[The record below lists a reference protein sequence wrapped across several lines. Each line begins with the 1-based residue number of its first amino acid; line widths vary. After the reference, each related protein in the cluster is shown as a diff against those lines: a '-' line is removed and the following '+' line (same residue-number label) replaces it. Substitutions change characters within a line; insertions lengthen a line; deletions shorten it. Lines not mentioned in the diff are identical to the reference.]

1 MTKKEYL
8 LQLMTVLE
16 GKWSMAAG
24 LKLLVEQNVLDDQTI
39 DALQKI
45 FSDAIEEISDQNAK
59 KSLINSQAF
68 LKKLAEKERQQQIKD
83 DELDQLL
90 ADI

>member
-8 LQLMTVLE
+8 LQLMTALE
-16 GKWSMAAG
+16 GKWSIAAG

-45 FSDAIEEISDQNAK
+45 FSDAIEEIADQNAK
-59 KSLINSQAF
+59 NSLIKSQEF

-83 DELDQLL
+83 DELNQLL

>member
-8 LQLMTVLE
+8 LQLMTALE
-16 GKWSMAAG
+16 GKWAMAAG

-45 FSDAIEEISDQNAK
+45 FSNVIEEIADQNAK
-59 KSLINSQAF
+59 KSLINSQEF

-83 DELDQLL
+83 NELDHLL
-90 ADI
+90 ENI